1 MPALLEPLA
10 AWLAET
16 AWPAVLGWIT
26 TVLWPA
32 IVSALRF
39 LGLTGMVSVLWKW
52 LMTFMAERV
61 IQNTVAVF
69 MVTALMVAWGVFL
82 FVFWNWVSG
91 NGLKELFSTNPLS
104 GAPAGAL
111 YLASHA
117 FPLKFFFGTAIAYIQ
132 WRLTVIQAA
141 IVLNRIVKLMIGI

>member
-39 LGLTGMVSVLWKW
+39 LGLTGMVSVLWKYQTTIESASEHRQY
-52 LMTFMAERV
+52 LCRV
-61 IQNTVAVF
+61 IRYPTSQVVGSF
-69 MVTALMVAWGVFL
+69 CL
-82 FVFWNWVSG
+82 
-91 NGLKELFSTNPLS
+91 
-104 GAPAGAL
+104 
-111 YLASHA
+111 
-117 FPLKFFFGTAIAYIQ
+117 
-132 WRLTVIQAA
+132 
-141 IVLNRIVKLMIGI
+141 